1 MPELPEVETIVRRIT
16 PYVVGKQLL
25 QIIIRHPKSVLG
37 DPKMV
42 EGSTVTL
49 VCRRAKM
56 LVFEFSNGNALVIH
70 LKMTGQILYQDAKL
84 RLGGGH
90 PTADWVAQLP
100 SKHTRA
106 ILEFSQDSREFFND
120 MRVFGWIKVVTPT
133 QLRQELQKYAPDV
146 IAAEVTSANF
156 FEKLQR
162 RKQTIKVVIMDQVVV
177 AGVGKIYANDALH
190 LAKLHP
196 ARLASSLTLVE
207 AKILLAALRTVLQL
221 GIEKQ
226 GATIDSYRQID
237 GFSGSYQDVVR
248 VYGRS
253 GLPCLV
259 CGELIRRTK
268 LGGRGTFFC
277 PNCQPEVVS

>member
-1 MPELPEVETIVRRIT
+1 
-16 PYVVGKQLL
+16 
-25 QIIIRHPKSVLG
+25 
-37 DPKMV
+37 MV

-106 ILEFSQDSREFFND
+106 ILEFSQDSRVFFND
-120 MRVFGWIKVVTPT
+120 MRVFGWIKIFSPS
-133 QLRQELQKYAPDV
+133 QLRQEFQKYAPDV

-177 AGVGKIYANDALH
+177 AGVGNIYANDALH